1 MNLIWI
7 LLIVTIL
14 FIIYVEYSVGG
25 ILIRSN
31 SSGGKSLNFSSMF
44 HFMINPLYKTFLWN
58 FKSLDINYPFVMSCM
73 IVVYFVFNLR
83 ELSVDNYHN
92 ERRI

>member
-1 MNLIWI
+1 MKLFWI

-14 FIIYVEYSVGG
+14 FIIYSEYSVGG

-58 FKSLDINYPFVMSCM
+58 FESLDINYPFV
-73 IVVYFVFNLR
+73 VVCTIIIYKL
-83 ELSVDNYHN
+83 LS
-92 ERRI
+92 